1 VPLRVIGAGFG
12 RTGTMSLKLA
22 LERLGLG
29 PCYHMTEV
37 FKSSEAAG
45 YWEAAADGK
54 PVDWEQVF
62 AGYRS
67 SVDWP
72 GATFYRELADAYPH
86 AKVILTVR
94 EPEAW
99 FKSTQATIFARDIPD
114 DSQEPWERM
123 ALKVIADLFDRQM
136 HDKKKLIDVYEH
148 HNEAVQ
154 REIAPDRLLVY
165 EVSQGWQPLCD
176 FLRVSVPAEPMPRV
190 NTTEEFQ
197 QQVAA
202 MLAERAEER

>member
-1 VPLRVIGAGFG
+1 VPLSVIGAGFG

-22 LERLGLG
+22 LERLGFG

-37 FKSSEAAG
+37 FKNPESAG

-67 SVDWP
+67 CVDWP
-72 GATFYRELADAYPH
+72 GATFYKQLADVYPK

-94 EPEAW
+94 EPEDW

-123 ALKVIADLFDRQM
+123 ALKVIADLFDRRM
-136 HDKKKLIDVYEH
+136 HDKDKLIQVYEH

-165 EVSQGWQPLCD
+165 EVSHGWQPLCD
-176 FLRVSVPAEPMPRV
+176 FLEVPVPPEPMPRV
-190 NTTEEFQ
+190 NTTDEFQ

-202 MLAERAEER
+202 MLAERAAER